1 MNEFENNNGFHNE
14 NVENNPINEVNSNE
28 EYSNGGYN
36 NGGLTV
42 DVTPTEE
49 TAVHEQAESHRYS
62 YKEQGTGGNSGR
74 YDYGNDSH
82 YGNSYSDSYN
92 DNYSNTYNNNSNY
105 YSNIP
110 PEPDK
115 RRRKRKN
122 DDKNKNGSGI
132 GKKIAKLVAS
142 AAIFGLVA
150 GTCFVGVSVVKDK
163 FYPSTA
169 DKIETTSGTTS
180 SKKETSSGSSSNSQ
194 NVASVVNE
202 VMPSVV
208 SITSTI
214 QSSNYYGFGTQESE
228 GAGSGFIIAKTKDSL
243 MIATNNHVVSDATS
257 LTVGFVDDT
266 TAKATVVGTDSSADL
281 AVISVKIKD
290 IKDSTASKIKVA
302 TLGSSDDLKVGE
314 EVVAIGNALGY
325 GQSVTTGVV
334 SAKNR
339 EVSLTDGAMN
349 LLQTDAAINPG
360 NSGGVLINMDG
371 QVVGINNAKL
381 EDTSVEGMG
390 YAIPITTAKTILT
403 DLMNA
408 GSVSTKDAAFL
419 GVVGRDIN
427 ESYSSA
433 LGIPSGIYVSQVV
446 SGSPAEKAGISAGDV
461 IVKFEGN
468 NVSTMSG
475 LKEKLA
481 IKKANTKVKITFK
494 RANQSGTYEE
504 KTVTVTLGKKS
515 DFKNVTT
522 DNSSDSSESDDSSNN
537 GNSNGNSNNG
547 NNNGNSGNSNG
558 NSGNG
563 GYGYDNGNS
572 GNSSDGYM
580 NPYDYFFGNN
590 Y

>member
-1 MNEFENNNGFHNE
+1 MNEFENGFHNE
-14 NVENNPINEVNSNE
+14 NLENNRINNQENNSQQ
-28 EYSNGGYN
+28 
-36 NGGLTV
+36 V
-42 DVTPTEE
+42 AIDVTPIEE
-49 TAVHEQAESHRYS
+49 SVTQENTESHRYS
-62 YKEQGTGGNSGR
+62 YREQGTGGSSYQ
-74 YDYGNDSH
+74 YDNGNNCNDT
-82 YGNSYSDSYN
+82 YNNSYSSHGWRDES
-92 DNYSNTYNNNSNY
+92 TYNNENY
-105 YSNIP
+105 YGNIP

-115 RRRKRKN
+115 RRRQRKN
-122 DDKNKNGSGI
+122 GSKNNKNGM
-132 GKKIAKLVAS
+132 GKKAAKLVAS
-142 AAIFGLVA
+142 AAVFGLVA
-150 GTCFVGVSVVKDK
+150 GACFVGVSVAKDK
-163 FYPSTA
+163 LYPSTA
-169 DKIETTSGTTS
+169 DRIETTSGTTS
-180 SKKETSSGSSSNSQ
+180 AKSETSSSGSSSSSS
-194 NVASVVNE
+194 NVARVVNE

-228 GAGSGFIIAKTKDSL
+228 GAGSGFIVAKTKDNL

-339 EVSLTDGAMN
+339 EVSLTDGTMN

-408 GSVSTKDAAFL
+408 NSVSTKDAAFL

-461 IVKFEGN
+461 ITKFEGN

-481 IKKANTKVKITFK
+481 LKKANTKVKITFK

-515 DFKNVTT
+515 DFSDVTT
-522 DNSSDSSESDDSSNN
+522 DNSSDSSNDSNN
-537 GNSNGNSNNG
+537 NSNNG
-547 NNNGNSGNSNG
+547 NNNGNSNGNSGNSNG
-558 NSGNG
+558 NSGDY
-563 GYGYDNGNS
+563 GYGNGNFGNDNGN
-572 GNSSDGYM
+572 GYI
-580 NPYDYFFGNN
+580 NPYEYFFGNN

>member
-1 MNEFENNNGFHNE
+1 MNEFENGFHNE
-14 NVENNPINEVNSNE
+14 NLENNRINNQENNSQQ
-28 EYSNGGYN
+28 
-36 NGGLTV
+36 V
-42 DVTPTEE
+42 AIDVTPIEE
-49 TAVHEQAESHRYS
+49 SVTQENTESHRYS
-62 YKEQGTGGNSGR
+62 YREQGTGGSSYQYDNGNNS
-74 YDYGNDSH
+74 NDT
-82 YGNSYSDSYN
+82 YNNSYSSHGWRDES
-92 DNYSNTYNNNSNY
+92 TYNNENY
-105 YSNIP
+105 YGNIP

-115 RRRKRKN
+115 RRRQRKN
-122 DDKNKNGSGI
+122 GSKNNKNGM
-132 GKKIAKLVAS
+132 GKKAAKLVAS
-142 AAIFGLVA
+142 AAVFGLVA
-150 GTCFVGVSVVKDK
+150 GACFVGVSVAKDK
-163 FYPSTA
+163 LYPSTA
-169 DKIETTSGTTS
+169 DRIETTSGTTS
-180 SKKETSSGSSSNSQ
+180 AKSETSSSGSSSSSS

-228 GAGSGFIIAKTKDSL
+228 GAGSGFIVAKTKDNL

-257 LTVGFVDDT
+257 LTVGFADDT

-339 EVSLTDGAMN
+339 VVSLTDGTMN

-408 GSVSTKDAAFL
+408 SSVSTKDAAFL

-461 IVKFEGN
+461 ITKFEGN

-481 IKKANTKVKITFK
+481 LKKANTKVKITFK

-515 DFKNVTT
+515 DFSDVTT
-522 DNSSDSSESDDSSNN
+522 DNSSDSSNDSNN
-537 GNSNGNSNNG
+537 NSNNG
-547 NNNGNSGNSNG
+547 NNNGNSNGNSGNSNG
-558 NSGNG
+558 NSGDY
-563 GYGYDNGNS
+563 GYGNGNFGNDNGN
-572 GNSSDGYM
+572 GYI
-580 NPYDYFFGNN
+580 NPYEYFFGNN

>member
-36 NGGLTV
+36 NGELTV

-82 YGNSYSDSYN
+82 YSNSYSDSYN
-92 DNYSNTYNNNSNY
+92 DNYSNTYNNNSKY

-122 DDKNKNGSGI
+122 DDNNKNGSGI

-180 SKKETSSGSSSNSQ
+180 SKKETSSGSGSNSQ

-243 MIATNNHVVSDATS
+243 MIATNNHVVSDATT

-339 EVSLTDGAMN
+339 EVSLTDGTMN

-563 GYGYDNGNS
+563 GYGYDNGNG

>member
-1 MNEFENNNGFHNE
+1 MNEFENGFHNE
-14 NVENNPINEVNSNE
+14 NLENNRINNQENNSQQ
-28 EYSNGGYN
+28 
-36 NGGLTV
+36 V
-42 DVTPTEE
+42 AIDVTPIEE
-49 TAVHEQAESHRYS
+49 SVTQENTESHRYS
-62 YKEQGTGGNSGR
+62 YREQGTGGSSYQYDNGNNS
-74 YDYGNDSH
+74 NDT
-82 YGNSYSDSYN
+82 YNNSYSSHGWRDES
-92 DNYSNTYNNNSNY
+92 TYNNENY
-105 YSNIP
+105 YGNIP

-115 RRRKRKN
+115 RRRQRKN
-122 DDKNKNGSGI
+122 GSKNNKNGM
-132 GKKIAKLVAS
+132 GKKAAKLVAS
-142 AAIFGLVA
+142 AAVFGLVA
-150 GTCFVGVSVVKDK
+150 GACFVGVSVAKDK
-163 FYPSTA
+163 LYPSTA
-169 DKIETTSGTTS
+169 DRIETTSGTTS
-180 SKKETSSGSSSNSQ
+180 AKSETSSSGSSSSSS

-228 GAGSGFIIAKTKDSL
+228 GAGSGFIVAKTKDNL

-257 LTVGFVDDT
+257 LTVGFADDT

-339 EVSLTDGAMN
+339 EVSLTDGTMN

-408 GSVSTKDAAFL
+408 SSVSTKDAAFL

-461 IVKFEGN
+461 ITKFEGN

-481 IKKANTKVKITFK
+481 LKKANTKVKITFK

-515 DFKNVTT
+515 DFSDVTT
-522 DNSSDSSESDDSSNN
+522 DNSSDSSNDSNN
-537 GNSNGNSNNG
+537 NSNNG
-547 NNNGNSGNSNG
+547 NNNGNSNGNSGNSNG
-558 NSGNG
+558 NSGDY
-563 GYGYDNGNS
+563 GYGNGNFGNDNGN
-572 GNSSDGYM
+572 GYI
-580 NPYDYFFGNN
+580 NPYEYFLLNFISNFQLSA
-590 Y
+590 

>member
-1 MNEFENNNGFHNE
+1 MNEFENGFHNE
-14 NVENNPINEVNSNE
+14 NLENNRINNQENNSQQ
-28 EYSNGGYN
+28 
-36 NGGLTV
+36 V
-42 DVTPTEE
+42 AIDVTPIEE
-49 TAVHEQAESHRYS
+49 SVTQENTESHRYS
-62 YKEQGTGGNSGR
+62 YREQGTGGSSYQYDNGNNS
-74 YDYGNDSH
+74 NDT
-82 YGNSYSDSYN
+82 YNNSYSSHGWRDES
-92 DNYSNTYNNNSNY
+92 TYNNENY
-105 YSNIP
+105 YGNIP

-115 RRRKRKN
+115 RRRQRKN
-122 DDKNKNGSGI
+122 GSKNNKNGM
-132 GKKIAKLVAS
+132 GKKAAKLVAS
-142 AAIFGLVA
+142 AAVFGLVA
-150 GTCFVGVSVVKDK
+150 GACFVGVSVAKDK
-163 FYPSTA
+163 LYPSTA
-169 DKIETTSGTTS
+169 DRIETTSGTTS
-180 SKKETSSGSSSNSQ
+180 AKSETSSSGSSSSSS

-228 GAGSGFIIAKTKDSL
+228 GAGSGFIVAKTKDNL

-339 EVSLTDGAMN
+339 EVSLTDGTMN
-349 LLQTDAAINPG
+349 LLQTDAAINPS

-408 GSVSTKDAAFL
+408 NSVSTKDAAFL

-461 IVKFEGN
+461 ITKFEGN

-481 IKKANTKVKITFK
+481 LKKANTKVKITFK

-515 DFKNVTT
+515 DFSDVTT
-522 DNSSDSSESDDSSNN
+522 DNSSDSSNDSNN
-537 GNSNGNSNNG
+537 NSNNG
-547 NNNGNSGNSNG
+547 NNNGNSNGNSGNSNG
-558 NSGNG
+558 NSGDY
-563 GYGYDNGNS
+563 GYGNGNFGNDNGN
-572 GNSSDGYM
+572 GYI
-580 NPYDYFFGNN
+580 NPYEYFFGNN

>member
-1 MNEFENNNGFHNE
+1 MNEFENGFHNE
-14 NVENNPINEVNSNE
+14 NLENNRINNQENNSQQ
-28 EYSNGGYN
+28 
-36 NGGLTV
+36 V
-42 DVTPTEE
+42 AIDVTPIEE
-49 TAVHEQAESHRYS
+49 SVTQENTESHRYS
-62 YKEQGTGGNSGR
+62 YREQGTGGSSYQYDNGNNS
-74 YDYGNDSH
+74 NDT
-82 YGNSYSDSYN
+82 YNNSYSSQGWRDES
-92 DNYSNTYNNNSNY
+92 TYNNENY
-105 YSNIP
+105 YGNIP

-115 RRRKRKN
+115 RRRQRKN
-122 DDKNKNGSGI
+122 GSKNNKNGM
-132 GKKIAKLVAS
+132 GKKAAKLVAS
-142 AAIFGLVA
+142 AAVFGLVA
-150 GTCFVGVSVVKDK
+150 GACFVGVSVAKDK
-163 FYPSTA
+163 LYPSTA
-169 DKIETTSGTTS
+169 DRIETTSGTTS
-180 SKKETSSGSSSNSQ
+180 AKSETSSSGSSSSNS

-228 GAGSGFIIAKTKDSL
+228 GAGSGFIVAKTKDSL

-339 EVSLTDGAMN
+339 EVSLTDGTMN

-408 GSVSTKDAAFL
+408 SNVSTKDAAFL

-461 IVKFEGN
+461 ITKFEGN

-481 IKKANTKVKITFK
+481 LKKANTKVKITFK

-515 DFKNVTT
+515 DFSDVTT
-522 DNSSDSSESDDSSNN
+522 DNSSDSSNDSNN
-537 GNSNGNSNNG
+537 NSNNG
-547 NNNGNSGNSNG
+547 NNNGNSNGNSGNSNG
-558 NSGNG
+558 NSGDY
-563 GYGYDNGNS
+563 GYGNGNS
-572 GNSSDGYM
+572 GNDNGNGYI
-580 NPYDYFFGNN
+580 NPYEYFFGNN

>member
-1 MNEFENNNGFHNE
+1 MNEFENGFHNE
-14 NVENNPINEVNSNE
+14 NLENNRINNQENNSQQ
-28 EYSNGGYN
+28 
-36 NGGLTV
+36 V
-42 DVTPTEE
+42 AIDVTPIEE
-49 TAVHEQAESHRYS
+49 SVTQENTESHRYS
-62 YKEQGTGGNSGR
+62 YREQGTGGSSYQ
-74 YDYGNDSH
+74 YDNGNNCNDT
-82 YGNSYSDSYN
+82 YNNSYSSHGWRDES
-92 DNYSNTYNNNSNY
+92 TYNNENY
-105 YSNIP
+105 YGNIP

-115 RRRKRKN
+115 RRRQRKN
-122 DDKNKNGSGI
+122 GSKNNKNGM
-132 GKKIAKLVAS
+132 GKKAAKLVAS
-142 AAIFGLVA
+142 AAVFGLVA
-150 GTCFVGVSVVKDK
+150 GACFVGVSVAKDK
-163 FYPSTA
+163 LYPSTA
-169 DKIETTSGTTS
+169 DRIETTSGTTS
-180 SKKETSSGSSSNSQ
+180 AKSETSSSGSSSSSS

-228 GAGSGFIIAKTKDSL
+228 GAGSGFIVAKTKDNL

-257 LTVGFVDDT
+257 LTVGFADDT

-339 EVSLTDGAMN
+339 EVSLTDGTMN

-390 YAIPITTAKTILT
+390 YSIPITTAKTILT

-408 GSVSTKDAAFL
+408 NSVSTKDAAFL

-461 IVKFEGN
+461 ITKFEGN

-481 IKKANTKVKITFK
+481 LKKANTKVKITFK

-515 DFKNVTT
+515 DFSDVTT
-522 DNSSDSSESDDSSNN
+522 DNSSDSSNDSNN
-537 GNSNGNSNNG
+537 NSNNG
-547 NNNGNSGNSNG
+547 NNNGNSNGNSGNSNG
-558 NSGNG
+558 NSGDY
-563 GYGYDNGNS
+563 GYGNGNFGNDNGN
-572 GNSSDGYM
+572 GYI
-580 NPYDYFFGNN
+580 NPYEYFFGNN

>member
-1 MNEFENNNGFHNE
+1 MNEFENGFHNE
-14 NVENNPINEVNSNE
+14 NLENNRINNQENNSQQ
-28 EYSNGGYN
+28 
-36 NGGLTV
+36 V
-42 DVTPTEE
+42 AIDVTPIEE
-49 TAVHEQAESHRYS
+49 SVTQENTESHRYS
-62 YKEQGTGGNSGR
+62 YREQGTGGSSYQYDNGNNS
-74 YDYGNDSH
+74 NDT
-82 YGNSYSDSYN
+82 YNNSYSSHGWRDES
-92 DNYSNTYNNNSNY
+92 TYNNENY
-105 YSNIP
+105 YGNIP

-115 RRRKRKN
+115 RRRQRKN
-122 DDKNKNGSGI
+122 GSKNNKNGM
-132 GKKIAKLVAS
+132 GKKAAKLVAS
-142 AAIFGLVA
+142 AAVFGLVA
-150 GTCFVGVSVVKDK
+150 GACFVGVSVAKDK
-163 FYPSTA
+163 LYPSIA
-169 DKIETTSGTTS
+169 DRIETTSGTTS
-180 SKKETSSGSSSNSQ
+180 AKSETSSSGSSSSSS

-228 GAGSGFIIAKTKDSL
+228 GAGSGFIVAKTKDNL

-257 LTVGFVDDT
+257 LTVGFADDT

-339 EVSLTDGAMN
+339 EVSLTDGTMN

-408 GSVSTKDAAFL
+408 SSVSTKDAAFL

-461 IVKFEGN
+461 ITKFEGN

-481 IKKANTKVKITFK
+481 LKKANTKVKITFK

-515 DFKNVTT
+515 DFSDVTT
-522 DNSSDSSESDDSSNN
+522 DNSSDSSNDSNN
-537 GNSNGNSNNG
+537 NSNNG
-547 NNNGNSGNSNG
+547 NNNGNSGDYGYGNG
-558 NSGNG
+558 NFGN
-563 GYGYDNGNS
+563 DNGN
-572 GNSSDGYM
+572 GYI
-580 NPYDYFFGNN
+580 NPYEYFFGNN

>member
-1 MNEFENNNGFHNE
+1 MNEFENGFHNE
-14 NVENNPINEVNSNE
+14 NLENNRINNQENNSQQ
-28 EYSNGGYN
+28 
-36 NGGLTV
+36 V
-42 DVTPTEE
+42 AIDVTPIEE
-49 TAVHEQAESHRYS
+49 SVTQENTESHRYS
-62 YKEQGTGGNSGR
+62 YREQGTGGSSYQYDNGNNS
-74 YDYGNDSH
+74 NDT
-82 YGNSYSDSYN
+82 YNNSYSSHGWR
-92 DNYSNTYNNNSNY
+92 DNNENY
-105 YSNIP
+105 YGNIP

-115 RRRKRKN
+115 RRRQRKN
-122 DDKNKNGSGI
+122 GSKNNKNGM
-132 GKKIAKLVAS
+132 GKKAAKLVAS
-142 AAIFGLVA
+142 AAVFGLVA
-150 GTCFVGVSVVKDK
+150 GACFVGVSVAKDK
-163 FYPSTA
+163 LYPSTA
-169 DKIETTSGTTS
+169 DRIETTSGTTS
-180 SKKETSSGSSSNSQ
+180 AKSETSSSGSSSSSS

-228 GAGSGFIIAKTKDSL
+228 GAGSGFIVAKTKDNL

-281 AVISVKIKD
+281 AVISVKLSD

-339 EVSLTDGAMN
+339 EISLTDGTMN

-408 GSVSTKDAAFL
+408 SSVSTKDAAFL

-461 IVKFEGN
+461 ITKFEGN

-481 IKKANTKVKITFK
+481 LKKANTKVKITFK
-494 RANQSGTYEE
+494 RANQSGTYKE

-515 DFKNVTT
+515 DFSDVTT
-522 DNSSDSSESDDSSNN
+522 DNSSDSSND
-537 GNSNGNSNNG
+537 SNNG
-547 NNNGNSGNSNG
+547 NNNGNSNGNSGNSNG
-558 NSGNG
+558 NSGDY
-563 GYGYDNGNS
+563 GYGNGNS
-572 GNSSDGYM
+572 GNDNGNGYI
-580 NPYDYFFGNN
+580 NPYEYFFGNN

>member
-1 MNEFENNNGFHNE
+1 MNEFENGFHNE
-14 NVENNPINEVNSNE
+14 NLENNRINNQENNSQQ
-28 EYSNGGYN
+28 
-36 NGGLTV
+36 V
-42 DVTPTEE
+42 AIDVTPIEE
-49 TAVHEQAESHRYS
+49 SVTQENTESHRYS
-62 YKEQGTGGNSGR
+62 YREQGTGGSSYQYDNGNNS
-74 YDYGNDSH
+74 NDT
-82 YGNSYSDSYN
+82 YNNSYSSQGWRDES
-92 DNYSNTYNNNSNY
+92 TYNNENY
-105 YSNIP
+105 YGNIP

-115 RRRKRKN
+115 RRRQRKN
-122 DDKNKNGSGI
+122 GSKNNKNGM
-132 GKKIAKLVAS
+132 GKKAAKLVAS
-142 AAIFGLVA
+142 AAVFGLVA
-150 GTCFVGVSVVKDK
+150 GACFVGVSVAKDK
-163 FYPSTA
+163 LYPSTA
-169 DKIETTSGTTS
+169 DRIETTSGTTS
-180 SKKETSSGSSSNSQ
+180 AKSETSSSGSSSSSS

-228 GAGSGFIIAKTKDSL
+228 GAGSGFIVAKTKDSL

-281 AVISVKIKD
+281 AVISVKLSD

-339 EVSLTDGAMN
+339 EISLTDGTMN

-408 GSVSTKDAAFL
+408 SSVSTKDAAFL

-461 IVKFEGN
+461 ITKFEGN

-481 IKKANTKVKITFK
+481 LKKANTKVKITFK

-515 DFKNVTT
+515 DFSDVTT
-522 DNSSDSSESDDSSNN
+522 DNSSDSSNDSNN
-537 GNSNGNSNNG
+537 NSNNG
-547 NNNGNSGNSNG
+547 NNNGNSNGNSGNSNG
-558 NSGNG
+558 NSGN
-563 GYGYDNGNS
+563 DNGN
-572 GNSSDGYM
+572 GYI
-580 NPYDYFFGNN
+580 NPYEYFFGNN

>member
-1 MNEFENNNGFHNE
+1 MNEFENGFHNE
-14 NVENNPINEVNSNE
+14 NLENNRINNQENNSQQ
-28 EYSNGGYN
+28 
-36 NGGLTV
+36 V
-42 DVTPTEE
+42 AIDVTPIEE
-49 TAVHEQAESHRYS
+49 SVTQENTESHRYS
-62 YKEQGTGGNSGR
+62 YREQGTGGSSYQYDNGNNS
-74 YDYGNDSH
+74 NDT
-82 YGNSYSDSYN
+82 YNNSYSSHGWRDES
-92 DNYSNTYNNNSNY
+92 TYNNENY
-105 YSNIP
+105 YGNIP

-115 RRRKRKN
+115 RRRQRKN
-122 DDKNKNGSGI
+122 GSKNNKNGM
-132 GKKIAKLVAS
+132 GKKAAKLVAS
-142 AAIFGLVA
+142 AAVFGLVA
-150 GTCFVGVSVVKDK
+150 GACFVGVSVAKDK
-163 FYPSTA
+163 LYPSTA
-169 DKIETTSGTTS
+169 DRIETTSGTTS
-180 SKKETSSGSSSNSQ
+180 AKSETSSSGSSSSSS

-228 GAGSGFIIAKTKDSL
+228 GAGSGFIVAKTKDNL

-257 LTVGFVDDT
+257 LTVGFADDT

-339 EVSLTDGAMN
+339 EVSLTDGTMN

-408 GSVSTKDAAFL
+408 SSVSTKDAAFL

-433 LGIPSGIYVSQVV
+433 LGIPSGVYVSQVV

-461 IVKFEGN
+461 ITKFEGN

-481 IKKANTKVKITFK
+481 LKKANTKVKITFK

-515 DFKNVTT
+515 DFSDVTT
-522 DNSSDSSESDDSSNN
+522 DNSSDSSNDSNN
-537 GNSNGNSNNG
+537 NSNNG
-547 NNNGNSGNSNG
+547 NNNGNSNGNSGNSNG
-558 NSGNG
+558 NSGDY
-563 GYGYDNGNS
+563 GYGNGNFGNDNGN
-572 GNSSDGYM
+572 GYI
-580 NPYDYFFGNN
+580 NPYEYFFGNN

>member
-1 MNEFENNNGFHNE
+1 MNEFENGFHNE
-14 NVENNPINEVNSNE
+14 NLENNRINNQENNSQQ
-28 EYSNGGYN
+28 
-36 NGGLTV
+36 V
-42 DVTPTEE
+42 AIDVTPIEE
-49 TAVHEQAESHRYS
+49 SVTQENTESHRYS
-62 YKEQGTGGNSGR
+62 YREQGTGGSSYQYDNGNNS
-74 YDYGNDSH
+74 NDT
-82 YGNSYSDSYN
+82 YNNSYSSHGWRDES
-92 DNYSNTYNNNSNY
+92 TYNNENY
-105 YSNIP
+105 YGNIP

-115 RRRKRKN
+115 RRRQRKN
-122 DDKNKNGSGI
+122 GSKNNKNGM
-132 GKKIAKLVAS
+132 GKKAAKLVAS
-142 AAIFGLVA
+142 AAVFGLVA
-150 GTCFVGVSVVKDK
+150 GACFVGVSVAKDK
-163 FYPSTA
+163 LYPSTA
-169 DKIETTSGTTS
+169 DRIETTSGTTS
-180 SKKETSSGSSSNSQ
+180 AKSETSSSGSSSSSS

-243 MIATNNHVVSDATS
+243 MIATNNHVVSDATT

-339 EVSLTDGAMN
+339 EVSLTDGTMN

-563 GYGYDNGNS
+563 GYGYDNGNG

>member
-1 MNEFENNNGFHNE
+1 MNEFENGFHNE
-14 NVENNPINEVNSNE
+14 NLENNRINNQENNSQQ
-28 EYSNGGYN
+28 
-36 NGGLTV
+36 V
-42 DVTPTEE
+42 AIDVTPIEE
-49 TAVHEQAESHRYS
+49 SVTQENTESHRYS
-62 YKEQGTGGNSGR
+62 YREQGTGGSSYQ
-74 YDYGNDSH
+74 YDNGNNCNDT
-82 YGNSYSDSYN
+82 YNNSYSSHGWRDES
-92 DNYSNTYNNNSNY
+92 TYNNENY
-105 YSNIP
+105 YGNIP

-115 RRRKRKN
+115 RRRQRKN
-122 DDKNKNGSGI
+122 GSKNNKNGM
-132 GKKIAKLVAS
+132 GKKAAKLVAS
-142 AAIFGLVA
+142 AAVFGLVA
-150 GTCFVGVSVVKDK
+150 GACFVGVSVAKDK
-163 FYPSTA
+163 LYPSTA
-169 DKIETTSGTTS
+169 DRIETTSGTTS
-180 SKKETSSGSSSNSQ
+180 AKSETSSSGSSSSSS

-228 GAGSGFIIAKTKDSL
+228 GAGSGFIVAKTKDNL

-290 IKDSTASKIKVA
+290 IKDPTASKIKVA

-339 EVSLTDGAMN
+339 EVSLTDGTMN

-408 GSVSTKDAAFL
+408 SSVSTKDAAFL

-461 IVKFEGN
+461 ITKFEGN

-481 IKKANTKVKITFK
+481 LKKANTKVKITFK

-515 DFKNVTT
+515 DFSDVTT
-522 DNSSDSSESDDSSNN
+522 DNSSDSSNDSNN
-537 GNSNGNSNNG
+537 NSNNG
-547 NNNGNSGNSNG
+547 NNNENSNGNSGNSNG
-558 NSGNG
+558 NSGDY
-563 GYGYDNGNS
+563 GYGNGNFGNDNGN
-572 GNSSDGYM
+572 GYI
-580 NPYDYFFGNN
+580 NPYEYFFGNN

>member
-1 MNEFENNNGFHNE
+1 MNEFENGFHNE
-14 NVENNPINEVNSNE
+14 NLENNRINNQENNSQQ
-28 EYSNGGYN
+28 
-36 NGGLTV
+36 V
-42 DVTPTEE
+42 AIDVTPIEE
-49 TAVHEQAESHRYS
+49 SVTQENTESHRYS
-62 YKEQGTGGNSGR
+62 YREQGTGGSSYQYDNGNNS
-74 YDYGNDSH
+74 NDT
-82 YGNSYSDSYN
+82 YNNSYSSHGWRDES
-92 DNYSNTYNNNSNY
+92 TYNNENY
-105 YSNIP
+105 YGNIP

-115 RRRKRKN
+115 RRRQRKN
-122 DDKNKNGSGI
+122 GSKNNKNGM
-132 GKKIAKLVAS
+132 GKKAAKLVAS
-142 AAIFGLVA
+142 AAVFGLVA
-150 GTCFVGVSVVKDK
+150 GACFVGVSVAKDK
-163 FYPSTA
+163 LYPSTA
-169 DKIETTSGTTS
+169 DRIETTSGTTS
-180 SKKETSSGSSSNSQ
+180 AKSETSSSGSSSSSC
-194 NVASVVNE
+194 NVASVVYE

-228 GAGSGFIIAKTKDSL
+228 GAGSGFIVAKTKDNL

-257 LTVGFVDDT
+257 LTVGFADDT

-339 EVSLTDGAMN
+339 EVSLTDGTMN

-408 GSVSTKDAAFL
+408 SSVSTKDAAFL

-427 ESYSSA
+427 ESYTSA

-461 IVKFEGN
+461 ITKFEGN

-481 IKKANTKVKITFK
+481 LKKANTKVKITFK

-515 DFKNVTT
+515 DFSDVTT
-522 DNSSDSSESDDSSNN
+522 DNSSDSSNDSNN
-537 GNSNGNSNNG
+537 NSNNG
-547 NNNGNSGNSNG
+547 NNNGNSNGNSGNSNG
-558 NSGNG
+558 NSGDY
-563 GYGYDNGNS
+563 GYGNGNFGNDNGN
-572 GNSSDGYM
+572 GYI
-580 NPYDYFFGNN
+580 NPYEYFFGNN

>member
-1 MNEFENNNGFHNE
+1 MNEFENEFHNE
-14 NVENNPINEVNSNE
+14 NLENNRINNQENNSQQ
-28 EYSNGGYN
+28 
-36 NGGLTV
+36 V
-42 DVTPTEE
+42 AIDVTPIEE
-49 TAVHEQAESHRYS
+49 SVTQENTESHRYS
-62 YKEQGTGGNSGR
+62 YREQGTGGSSYQYDNGNNS
-74 YDYGNDSH
+74 NDT
-82 YGNSYSDSYN
+82 YNNSYSSHGWRDES
-92 DNYSNTYNNNSNY
+92 TYNNENY
-105 YSNIP
+105 YGNIP

-115 RRRKRKN
+115 RRRQRKN
-122 DDKNKNGSGI
+122 GSKNNKNGM
-132 GKKIAKLVAS
+132 GKKAAKLVAS
-142 AAIFGLVA
+142 AAVFGLVA
-150 GTCFVGVSVVKDK
+150 GACFVGVSVAKDK
-163 FYPSTA
+163 LYPSTA
-169 DKIETTSGTTS
+169 DRIETTSGTTS
-180 SKKETSSGSSSNSQ
+180 AKSETSSSGSSSSSS

-228 GAGSGFIIAKTKDSL
+228 GAGSGFIVAKTKDNL

-339 EVSLTDGAMN
+339 EVSLTDGTMN

-408 GSVSTKDAAFL
+408 NSVSTKDAAFL

-461 IVKFEGN
+461 ITKFEGN

-481 IKKANTKVKITFK
+481 LKKANTKVKITFK

-515 DFKNVTT
+515 DFSDVTT
-522 DNSSDSSESDDSSNN
+522 DNSSDSSNDSNN
-537 GNSNGNSNNG
+537 NSNNG
-547 NNNGNSGNSNG
+547 NNNGNSNGNSGNSNG
-558 NSGNG
+558 NSGDY
-563 GYGYDNGNS
+563 GYGNGNFGNDNGN
-572 GNSSDGYM
+572 GYI
-580 NPYDYFFGNN
+580 NPYEYFFGNN

>member
-1 MNEFENNNGFHNE
+1 MNEFENGFHNE
-14 NVENNPINEVNSNE
+14 NLENNRINNQENNSQQ
-28 EYSNGGYN
+28 
-36 NGGLTV
+36 V
-42 DVTPTEE
+42 AIDVTPIEE
-49 TAVHEQAESHRYS
+49 SVTQENTESHRYS
-62 YKEQGTGGNSGR
+62 YREQGTGGSSYQ
-74 YDYGNDSH
+74 YDNGNNCNDT
-82 YGNSYSDSYN
+82 YNNSYSSHGWRDES
-92 DNYSNTYNNNSNY
+92 TYNNENY
-105 YSNIP
+105 YGNIP

-115 RRRKRKN
+115 RRRQRKN
-122 DDKNKNGSGI
+122 GSKNNKNGM
-132 GKKIAKLVAS
+132 GKKAAKLVAS
-142 AAIFGLVA
+142 AAVFGLVA
-150 GTCFVGVSVVKDK
+150 GACFVGVSVAKDK
-163 FYPSTA
+163 LYPSTA
-169 DKIETTSGTTS
+169 DRIETTSGTTS
-180 SKKETSSGSSSNSQ
+180 AKSETSSSGSSSSSS

-208 SITSTI
+208 SIASTI

-228 GAGSGFIIAKTKDSL
+228 GAGSGFIVAKTKDNL

-257 LTVGFVDDT
+257 LTVGFADDT

-339 EVSLTDGAMN
+339 EVSLTDGTMN

-408 GSVSTKDAAFL
+408 SSVSTKDAAFL

-461 IVKFEGN
+461 ITKFEGN

-481 IKKANTKVKITFK
+481 LKKANTKVKITFK

-515 DFKNVTT
+515 DFSDVTT
-522 DNSSDSSESDDSSNN
+522 DNSSDSSNDSNN
-537 GNSNGNSNNG
+537 NSNNG
-547 NNNGNSGNSNG
+547 NNNGNSNGNSGNSNG
-558 NSGNG
+558 NSGDY
-563 GYGYDNGNS
+563 GYGNGNFGNDNGN
-572 GNSSDGYM
+572 GYI
-580 NPYDYFFGNN
+580 NPYEYFFGNN

>member
-1 MNEFENNNGFHNE
+1 MNEFENGFHNE
-14 NVENNPINEVNSNE
+14 NLENNRINNQENNSQQ
-28 EYSNGGYN
+28 
-36 NGGLTV
+36 V
-42 DVTPTEE
+42 AIDVTPIQESVTQEN
-49 TAVHEQAESHRYS
+49 TESHRYS
-62 YKEQGTGGNSGR
+62 YREQGTGGSSYQYDNGNNS
-74 YDYGNDSH
+74 NDT
-82 YGNSYSDSYN
+82 YNNSYSSHGWRDES
-92 DNYSNTYNNNSNY
+92 TYNNENY
-105 YSNIP
+105 YGNIP

-115 RRRKRKN
+115 RRRQRKN
-122 DDKNKNGSGI
+122 GSKNNKNGM
-132 GKKIAKLVAS
+132 GKKAAKLVAS
-142 AAIFGLVA
+142 AAVFGLVA
-150 GTCFVGVSVVKDK
+150 GACFVGVSVAKDK
-163 FYPSTA
+163 LYPSTA
-169 DKIETTSGTTS
+169 DRIETTSGTTS
-180 SKKETSSGSSSNSQ
+180 AKSETSSSGSSSSSS

-228 GAGSGFIIAKTKDSL
+228 GAGSGFIVAKTKDNL

-257 LTVGFVDDT
+257 LTVGFADDT

-339 EVSLTDGAMN
+339 EVSLTDGTMN

-408 GSVSTKDAAFL
+408 SSVSTKDAAFL

-461 IVKFEGN
+461 ITKFEGN

-481 IKKANTKVKITFK
+481 LKKANTKVKITFK

-515 DFKNVTT
+515 DFSDVTT
-522 DNSSDSSESDDSSNN
+522 DNSSDSSNDSNN
-537 GNSNGNSNNG
+537 NSNNG
-547 NNNGNSGNSNG
+547 NNNGNSNGNSGNSNG
-558 NSGNG
+558 NSGDY
-563 GYGYDNGNS
+563 GYGNGNFGNDNGN
-572 GNSSDGYM
+572 GYI
-580 NPYDYFFGNN
+580 NPYEYFFGNN

>member
-1 MNEFENNNGFHNE
+1 MNEFENGFHNE
-14 NVENNPINEVNSNE
+14 NLENNRINNQENNSQQ
-28 EYSNGGYN
+28 
-36 NGGLTV
+36 V
-42 DVTPTEE
+42 AIDVTPIEE
-49 TAVHEQAESHRYS
+49 SVTQENTESHRYS
-62 YKEQGTGGNSGR
+62 YREQGTGGSSYQYDNGNNS
-74 YDYGNDSH
+74 NDT
-82 YGNSYSDSYN
+82 YNNSYSSHGWRDES
-92 DNYSNTYNNNSNY
+92 TYNNENY
-105 YSNIP
+105 YGNIP

-115 RRRKRKN
+115 RRRQRKN
-122 DDKNKNGSGI
+122 GSKNNKNGM
-132 GKKIAKLVAS
+132 GKKAAKLVAS
-142 AAIFGLVA
+142 AAVFGLVA
-150 GTCFVGVSVVKDK
+150 GACFVGVSVAKDK
-163 FYPSTA
+163 LYPSTA
-169 DKIETTSGTTS
+169 DRIETTSGTTS
-180 SKKETSSGSSSNSQ
+180 AKSETSSSGSSSSSS

-228 GAGSGFIIAKTKDSL
+228 GAGSGFIVAKTKDNL

-257 LTVGFVDDT
+257 LTVGFADDT

-339 EVSLTDGAMN
+339 EVSLTDGTMN
-349 LLQTDAAINPG
+349 LLQTDAAITPG

-408 GSVSTKDAAFL
+408 SSVSTKDAAFL

-461 IVKFEGN
+461 ITKFEGN

-481 IKKANTKVKITFK
+481 LKKANTKVKITFK

-515 DFKNVTT
+515 DFSDVTT
-522 DNSSDSSESDDSSNN
+522 DNSSDSSNDSNN
-537 GNSNGNSNNG
+537 NSNNG
-547 NNNGNSGNSNG
+547 NNNGNSNGNSGNSNG
-558 NSGNG
+558 NSGDY
-563 GYGYDNGNS
+563 GYGNGNFGNDNGN
-572 GNSSDGYM
+572 GYI
-580 NPYDYFFGNN
+580 NPYEYFFGNN

>member
-1 MNEFENNNGFHNE
+1 MNEFENGFHNE
-14 NVENNPINEVNSNE
+14 NLENNRINNQENNSQQ
-28 EYSNGGYN
+28 
-36 NGGLTV
+36 V
-42 DVTPTEE
+42 AIDVTPIEE
-49 TAVHEQAESHRYS
+49 SVTQENTESHRYS
-62 YKEQGTGGNSGR
+62 YREQGTGGSSYQYDNGNNS
-74 YDYGNDSH
+74 NDT
-82 YGNSYSDSYN
+82 YNNSYSSHGWRDES
-92 DNYSNTYNNNSNY
+92 TYNNENY
-105 YSNIP
+105 YGNIP

-115 RRRKRKN
+115 RRRQRKN
-122 DDKNKNGSGI
+122 GSKNNKNGM
-132 GKKIAKLVAS
+132 GKKAAKLVAS
-142 AAIFGLVA
+142 AAVFGLVA
-150 GTCFVGVSVVKDK
+150 GACFVGVSVAKDK
-163 FYPSTA
+163 LYPSTA
-169 DKIETTSGTTS
+169 DRIETTSGTTS
-180 SKKETSSGSSSNSQ
+180 AKSETSSSGSSSSSS

-228 GAGSGFIIAKTKDSL
+228 GAGSGFIVAKTKDNL

-257 LTVGFVDDT
+257 LTVGFADDT

-339 EVSLTDGAMN
+339 EVSLTDGTMN

-408 GSVSTKDAAFL
+408 SSVSTKDAAFL

-461 IVKFEGN
+461 ITKFEGN
-468 NVSTMSG
+468 NESTMSG

-481 IKKANTKVKITFK
+481 LKKANTKVKITFK

-515 DFKNVTT
+515 DFSDVTT
-522 DNSSDSSESDDSSNN
+522 DNSSDSSNDSNN
-537 GNSNGNSNNG
+537 NSNNG
-547 NNNGNSGNSNG
+547 NNNGNSNGNSGNSNG
-558 NSGNG
+558 NSGDY
-563 GYGYDNGNS
+563 GYGNGNFGNDNGN
-572 GNSSDGYM
+572 GYI
-580 NPYDYFFGNN
+580 NPYEYFFGNN

>member
-1 MNEFENNNGFHNE
+1 MNEFENGFYNE
-14 NVENNPINEVNSNE
+14 NLENNRINNQENNSQQ
-28 EYSNGGYN
+28 
-36 NGGLTV
+36 V
-42 DVTPTEE
+42 AIDVTPIEE
-49 TAVHEQAESHRYS
+49 SVTQENTESHRYS
-62 YKEQGTGGNSGR
+62 YREQGTGGSSYQ
-74 YDYGNDSH
+74 YDNGNNCNDT
-82 YGNSYSDSYN
+82 YNNSYSSHGWRDES
-92 DNYSNTYNNNSNY
+92 TYNNENY
-105 YSNIP
+105 YGNIP

-115 RRRKRKN
+115 RRRQRKN
-122 DDKNKNGSGI
+122 GSKNNKNGM
-132 GKKIAKLVAS
+132 GKKAAKLVAS
-142 AAIFGLVA
+142 AAVFGLVA
-150 GTCFVGVSVVKDK
+150 GACFVGVSVAKDK
-163 FYPSTA
+163 LYPSTA
-169 DKIETTSGTTS
+169 DRIETTSGTTS
-180 SKKETSSGSSSNSQ
+180 AKSETSSSGSSSSSS

-228 GAGSGFIIAKTKDSL
+228 GAGSGFIVAKTKDNL

-257 LTVGFVDDT
+257 LTVGFADDT

-339 EVSLTDGAMN
+339 EVSLTDGTMN

-408 GSVSTKDAAFL
+408 NSVSTKDAAFL

-461 IVKFEGN
+461 ITKFEGN

-481 IKKANTKVKITFK
+481 LKKANTKVKITFK

-515 DFKNVTT
+515 DFSDVTT
-522 DNSSDSSESDDSSNN
+522 DNSSDSSNDSNN
-537 GNSNGNSNNG
+537 NSNNG
-547 NNNGNSGNSNG
+547 NNNGNSNGNSGNSNG
-558 NSGNG
+558 NSGDY
-563 GYGYDNGNS
+563 GYGNGNFGNDNGN
-572 GNSSDGYM
+572 GYI
-580 NPYDYFFGNN
+580 NPYEYFFGNN

>member
-1 MNEFENNNGFHNE
+1 MNEFENGFHNE
-14 NVENNPINEVNSNE
+14 NLENNRINNQENNSQQ
-28 EYSNGGYN
+28 
-36 NGGLTV
+36 V
-42 DVTPTEE
+42 AIDVTPIEE
-49 TAVHEQAESHRYS
+49 SVTQENTESHRYS
-62 YKEQGTGGNSGR
+62 YREQGTGGSSYQYDNGNNS
-74 YDYGNDSH
+74 NDT
-82 YGNSYSDSYN
+82 YNNSYSSHGWRDES
-92 DNYSNTYNNNSNY
+92 TYNNENY
-105 YSNIP
+105 YGNIP

-115 RRRKRKN
+115 RRRQRKN
-122 DDKNKNGSGI
+122 GSKNNKNGM
-132 GKKIAKLVAS
+132 GKKAAKLVAS
-142 AAIFGLVA
+142 AAVFGLVA
-150 GTCFVGVSVVKDK
+150 GACFVGVSVAKDK
-163 FYPSTA
+163 LYPSTA
-169 DKIETTSGTTS
+169 DRIETTSGTTS
-180 SKKETSSGSSSNSQ
+180 AKSETSSSDSSSSSS

-228 GAGSGFIIAKTKDSL
+228 GAGSGFIVAKTKDNL

-257 LTVGFVDDT
+257 LTVGFADDT

-339 EVSLTDGAMN
+339 EVSLTDGTMN

-408 GSVSTKDAAFL
+408 SSVSTKDAAFL

-461 IVKFEGN
+461 ITKFEGN

-481 IKKANTKVKITFK
+481 LKKANTKVKITFK

-515 DFKNVTT
+515 DFSDVTT
-522 DNSSDSSESDDSSNN
+522 DNSSDSSNDSNN
-537 GNSNGNSNNG
+537 NSNNG
-547 NNNGNSGNSNG
+547 NNNGNSNGNSGNSNG
-558 NSGNG
+558 NSGDY
-563 GYGYDNGNS
+563 GYGNGNFGNDNGN
-572 GNSSDGYM
+572 GYI
-580 NPYDYFFGNN
+580 NPYEYFFGNN

>member
-1 MNEFENNNGFHNE
+1 MNEFENGFHNE
-14 NVENNPINEVNSNE
+14 NLENNRINNQENNSQQ
-28 EYSNGGYN
+28 
-36 NGGLTV
+36 V
-42 DVTPTEE
+42 AIDVTPIEE
-49 TAVHEQAESHRYS
+49 SVTQENTESHRYS
-62 YKEQGTGGNSGR
+62 YREQGTGGSSYQYDNGNNS
-74 YDYGNDSH
+74 NDT
-82 YGNSYSDSYN
+82 YNNSYSSHGWRDES
-92 DNYSNTYNNNSNY
+92 TYNNENY
-105 YSNIP
+105 YGNIP

-115 RRRKRKN
+115 RRRQRKN
-122 DDKNKNGSGI
+122 GSKNNKNGM
-132 GKKIAKLVAS
+132 GKKAAKLVAS
-142 AAIFGLVA
+142 AAVFGLVA
-150 GTCFVGVSVVKDK
+150 GACFVGVSVAKDK
-163 FYPSTA
+163 LYPSTA
-169 DKIETTSGTTS
+169 DRIETTSGTTS
-180 SKKETSSGSSSNSQ
+180 AKSETSSSGSSSSSS

-228 GAGSGFIIAKTKDSL
+228 GAGSGFIVAKTKDNL

-257 LTVGFVDDT
+257 LTVGFADDT

-339 EVSLTDGAMN
+339 EVSLTDGTMN

-408 GSVSTKDAAFL
+408 SSVSTKDAAFL

-461 IVKFEGN
+461 ITKFEGN

-481 IKKANTKVKITFK
+481 LKKANTKVKITFK

-515 DFKNVTT
+515 DFSDVTT
-522 DNSSDSSESDDSSNN
+522 DNSSDSSNDSNN
-537 GNSNGNSNNG
+537 NSNNG
-547 NNNGNSGNSNG
+547 NYNGNSNGNSGNSNG
-558 NSGNG
+558 NSGDY
-563 GYGYDNGNS
+563 GYGNGNFGNDNGN
-572 GNSSDGYM
+572 GYI
-580 NPYDYFFGNN
+580 NPYEYFFGNN

>member
-1 MNEFENNNGFHNE
+1 MNEFENGFHNE
-14 NVENNPINEVNSNE
+14 NLENNRINNQENNSQQ
-28 EYSNGGYN
+28 
-36 NGGLTV
+36 V
-42 DVTPTEE
+42 AIDVTPIEE
-49 TAVHEQAESHRYS
+49 SVTQENTESHRYS
-62 YKEQGTGGNSGR
+62 YREQGTGGSSYQYDNGNNS
-74 YDYGNDSH
+74 NDT
-82 YGNSYSDSYN
+82 YNNSYSSQGWRDES
-92 DNYSNTYNNNSNY
+92 TYNNENY
-105 YSNIP
+105 YGNIP

-115 RRRKRKN
+115 RRRQRKN
-122 DDKNKNGSGI
+122 GSKNNKNGM
-132 GKKIAKLVAS
+132 GKKAAKLVAS
-142 AAIFGLVA
+142 AAVFGLVA
-150 GTCFVGVSVVKDK
+150 GVCFVGVSVAKDK
-163 FYPSTA
+163 LYPSTA
-169 DKIETTSGTTS
+169 DRIETTSGTTS
-180 SKKETSSGSSSNSQ
+180 AKSETSSSSSSS

-228 GAGSGFIIAKTKDSL
+228 GAGSGFIVAKTKDNL

-257 LTVGFVDDT
+257 LTVGFADDT

-339 EVSLTDGAMN
+339 EVSLTDGTMN

-408 GSVSTKDAAFL
+408 SSVSTKDAAFL

-461 IVKFEGN
+461 ITKFEGN

-481 IKKANTKVKITFK
+481 LKKANTKVKITFK

-515 DFKNVTT
+515 DFSDVTT
-522 DNSSDSSESDDSSNN
+522 DNSSDSSNDSNN
-537 GNSNGNSNNG
+537 NSNNG
-547 NNNGNSGNSNG
+547 NNNGNSNGNSGNSNG
-558 NSGNG
+558 NSGDY
-563 GYGYDNGNS
+563 GYGNGNFGNDNGN
-572 GNSSDGYM
+572 GYI
-580 NPYDYFFGNN
+580 NPYEYFFGNN

>member
-1 MNEFENNNGFHNE
+1 MNEFENGFHNE
-14 NVENNPINEVNSNE
+14 NLENNRINNQENNSQQ
-28 EYSNGGYN
+28 
-36 NGGLTV
+36 V
-42 DVTPTEE
+42 AIDVTPIEE
-49 TAVHEQAESHRYS
+49 SVTQENTESHRYS
-62 YKEQGTGGNSGR
+62 YREQGTGGSSYQ
-74 YDYGNDSH
+74 YDNGNNCNDT
-82 YGNSYSDSYN
+82 YNNSYSSHGWRDES
-92 DNYSNTYNNNSNY
+92 TYNNENY
-105 YSNIP
+105 YGNIP

-115 RRRKRKN
+115 RRRQRKN
-122 DDKNKNGSGI
+122 GSKNNKNGM
-132 GKKIAKLVAS
+132 GKKAAKLVAS
-142 AAIFGLVA
+142 AAVFGLVA
-150 GTCFVGVSVVKDK
+150 GACFVGVSVAKDK
-163 FYPSTA
+163 LYPSTA
-169 DKIETTSGTTS
+169 DRIETTSGTTS
-180 SKKETSSGSSSNSQ
+180 AKSETSSSGSSSSSS

-228 GAGSGFIIAKTKDSL
+228 GAGSGFIVAKTKDNL

-257 LTVGFVDDT
+257 LTVGFADDT

-339 EVSLTDGAMN
+339 EVSLTDGTMN

-408 GSVSTKDAAFL
+408 NSVSTKDAAFL

-461 IVKFEGN
+461 ITKFEGN

-481 IKKANTKVKITFK
+481 LKKANTKVKITFK

-515 DFKNVTT
+515 DFSDVTT
-522 DNSSDSSESDDSSNN
+522 DNSSDSSNDSNN
-537 GNSNGNSNNG
+537 NSNNG
-547 NNNGNSGNSNG
+547 NNNENSNGNSGNSNG
-558 NSGNG
+558 NSGDY
-563 GYGYDNGNS
+563 GYGNGNFGNDNGN
-572 GNSSDGYM
+572 GYI
-580 NPYDYFFGNN
+580 NPYEYFFGNN

>member
-1 MNEFENNNGFHNE
+1 MNEFENGFHNE
-14 NVENNPINEVNSNE
+14 NLENNRINNQENNSQQ
-28 EYSNGGYN
+28 
-36 NGGLTV
+36 V
-42 DVTPTEE
+42 AIDVTPIEE
-49 TAVHEQAESHRYS
+49 SVTQENTESHRYS
-62 YKEQGTGGNSGR
+62 YREQGTGGSSYQYDNGNNS
-74 YDYGNDSH
+74 NDT
-82 YGNSYSDSYN
+82 YNNSYSSHGWRDES
-92 DNYSNTYNNNSNY
+92 TYNNENY
-105 YSNIP
+105 YGNIP

-115 RRRKRKN
+115 RRRQRKN
-122 DDKNKNGSGI
+122 GSKNNKNGM
-132 GKKIAKLVAS
+132 GKKAAKLVAS
-142 AAIFGLVA
+142 AAVFGLVA
-150 GTCFVGVSVVKDK
+150 GACFVGVSVAKDK
-163 FYPSTA
+163 LYPSTA
-169 DKIETTSGTTS
+169 DRIETTSGTTS
-180 SKKETSSGSSSNSQ
+180 AKSETSSSGSSSSSG

-228 GAGSGFIIAKTKDSL
+228 GAGSGFIVAKTKDNL

-339 EVSLTDGAMN
+339 EVSLTDGTMN

-408 GSVSTKDAAFL
+408 SSVSTKDAAFL

-461 IVKFEGN
+461 ITKFEGN

-481 IKKANTKVKITFK
+481 LKKANTKVKITFK

-515 DFKNVTT
+515 DFSDVTT
-522 DNSSDSSESDDSSNN
+522 DNSSDSSNDSNN
-537 GNSNGNSNNG
+537 NSNNG
-547 NNNGNSGNSNG
+547 NNNGNSNGNSGNSNG
-558 NSGNG
+558 NSGDY
-563 GYGYDNGNS
+563 GYGNGNFGNDNGN
-572 GNSSDGYM
+572 GYI
-580 NPYDYFFGNN
+580 NPYEYFFGNN

>member
-1 MNEFENNNGFHNE
+1 MNEFENGFHNE
-14 NVENNPINEVNSNE
+14 NLENNRINNQENNSQQ
-28 EYSNGGYN
+28 
-36 NGGLTV
+36 V
-42 DVTPTEE
+42 AIDVTPIEE
-49 TAVHEQAESHRYS
+49 SVTQENTESHRYS
-62 YKEQGTGGNSGR
+62 YREQGTGGSSYQYDNGNNS
-74 YDYGNDSH
+74 NDT
-82 YGNSYSDSYN
+82 YNNSYSSHGWRDES
-92 DNYSNTYNNNSNY
+92 TYNNENY
-105 YSNIP
+105 YGNIP

-115 RRRKRKN
+115 RRRQRKN
-122 DDKNKNGSGI
+122 GSKNNKNGM
-132 GKKIAKLVAS
+132 GKKAAKLVAS
-142 AAIFGLVA
+142 AAVFGLVA
-150 GTCFVGVSVVKDK
+150 GVCFVGVSVAKDK
-163 FYPSTA
+163 LYPSTA
-169 DKIETTSGTTS
+169 DRIETTSGTTS
-180 SKKETSSGSSSNSQ
+180 AKSETSSSSSSS

-228 GAGSGFIIAKTKDSL
+228 GAGSGFIVAKTKDNL

-257 LTVGFVDDT
+257 LTVGFADDT

-281 AVISVKIKD
+281 AVISVKLSD

-339 EVSLTDGAMN
+339 EVSLTDGTMN

-408 GSVSTKDAAFL
+408 SSVSTKDAAFL

-461 IVKFEGN
+461 ITKFEGN

-481 IKKANTKVKITFK
+481 LKKANTKVKITFK

-504 KTVTVTLGKKS
+504 KNVTVTLGKKS
-515 DFKNVTT
+515 DFSDVTT
-522 DNSSDSSESDDSSNN
+522 DNSSDSSNDSNN
-537 GNSNGNSNNG
+537 NSNNG
-547 NNNGNSGNSNG
+547 NNNGNSNGNSGNSNG
-558 NSGNG
+558 NSGDY
-563 GYGYDNGNS
+563 GYGNGNFGNDNGN
-572 GNSSDGYM
+572 GYI
-580 NPYDYFFGNN
+580 NPYEYFFGNN

>member
-36 NGGLTV
+36 NGELTV

-92 DNYSNTYNNNSNY
+92 DNYSNTNNNNSNY
-105 YSNIP
+105 YSKIP

-122 DDKNKNGSGI
+122 DDNNKTESGI

-163 FYPSTA
+163 FYPSAA

-194 NVASVVNE
+194 NVSSVVNE

-339 EVSLTDGAMN
+339 EVSLTDGTMN

-360 NSGGVLINMDG
+360 NSGGVLINTDG

-563 GYGYDNGNS
+563 GYGYDNGNG

>member
-1 MNEFENNNGFHNE
+1 MNEFENGFHNE
-14 NVENNPINEVNSNE
+14 NLENNRINNQENNSQQ
-28 EYSNGGYN
+28 
-36 NGGLTV
+36 V
-42 DVTPTEE
+42 AIDVTPIEE
-49 TAVHEQAESHRYS
+49 SVTQENTESHRYS
-62 YKEQGTGGNSGR
+62 YREQGTGGSSYQYDNGNNS
-74 YDYGNDSH
+74 NDT
-82 YGNSYSDSYN
+82 YNNSYSSHGWRDES
-92 DNYSNTYNNNSNY
+92 TYNNENY
-105 YSNIP
+105 YGNIP

-115 RRRKRKN
+115 RRRQRKN
-122 DDKNKNGSGI
+122 GSKNNKNGM
-132 GKKIAKLVAS
+132 GKKAAKLVAS
-142 AAIFGLVA
+142 AAVFGLVA
-150 GTCFVGVSVVKDK
+150 GACFVGVSVAKDK
-163 FYPSTA
+163 LYPSTA
-169 DKIETTSGTTS
+169 DRIETTSGTTS
-180 SKKETSSGSSSNSQ
+180 AKSETSSSGSSSSSS

-228 GAGSGFIIAKTKDSL
+228 GAGSGFIVAKTKDNL

-257 LTVGFVDDT
+257 LTVGFADDT

-339 EVSLTDGAMN
+339 EVSLTDGTMN

-408 GSVSTKDAAFL
+408 NSVSTKDAAFL

-461 IVKFEGN
+461 ITKFEGN

-481 IKKANTKVKITFK
+481 LKKANTKVKITFK

-515 DFKNVTT
+515 DFSDVTT
-522 DNSSDSSESDDSSNN
+522 DNSSDSSNDSNN
-537 GNSNGNSNNG
+537 NSNNG
-547 NNNGNSGNSNG
+547 NNNGNSNGNSGNSNG
-558 NSGNG
+558 NSGDY
-563 GYGYDNGNS
+563 GYGNGNS
-572 GNSSDGYM
+572 GNDNGNGYI
-580 NPYDYFFGNN
+580 NPYEYFFGNN

>member
-1 MNEFENNNGFHNE
+1 MNEFENEFHNE
-14 NVENNPINEVNSNE
+14 NLENNRINNQENNSQQ
-28 EYSNGGYN
+28 
-36 NGGLTV
+36 V
-42 DVTPTEE
+42 AIDVTPIEE
-49 TAVHEQAESHRYS
+49 SVTQENTESHRYS
-62 YKEQGTGGNSGR
+62 YREQGTGGSSYQYDNGNNS
-74 YDYGNDSH
+74 NDT
-82 YGNSYSDSYN
+82 YNNSYSSHGWRDES
-92 DNYSNTYNNNSNY
+92 TYNNENY
-105 YSNIP
+105 YGNIP

-115 RRRKRKN
+115 RRRQRKN
-122 DDKNKNGSGI
+122 GSKNNKNGM
-132 GKKIAKLVAS
+132 GKKAAKLVAS
-142 AAIFGLVA
+142 AAVFGLVA
-150 GTCFVGVSVVKDK
+150 GACFVGVSVAKDK
-163 FYPSTA
+163 LYPSTA
-169 DKIETTSGTTS
+169 DRIETTSGTTS
-180 SKKETSSGSSSNSQ
+180 AKSETSSSGSSSSSS

-228 GAGSGFIIAKTKDSL
+228 GAGSGFIVAKTKDNL

-339 EVSLTDGAMN
+339 EVSLTDGTMN

-408 GSVSTKDAAFL
+408 NSVSTKDAAFL

-446 SGSPAEKAGISAGDV
+446 SGSPAEKAGISAGNV
-461 IVKFEGN
+461 ITKFEGN

-481 IKKANTKVKITFK
+481 LKKANTKVKITFK

-515 DFKNVTT
+515 DFSDVTT
-522 DNSSDSSESDDSSNN
+522 DNSSDSSNDSNN
-537 GNSNGNSNNG
+537 NSNNG
-547 NNNGNSGNSNG
+547 NNNGNSNGNSGNSNG
-558 NSGNG
+558 NSGDY
-563 GYGYDNGNS
+563 GYGNGNFGNDNGN
-572 GNSSDGYM
+572 GYI
-580 NPYDYFFGNN
+580 NPYEYFFGNN

>member
-1 MNEFENNNGFHNE
+1 MNEFENGFHNE
-14 NVENNPINEVNSNE
+14 NLENNRINNQENNSQQ
-28 EYSNGGYN
+28 
-36 NGGLTV
+36 V
-42 DVTPTEE
+42 AIDVTPIEE
-49 TAVHEQAESHRYS
+49 SVTQENTESHRYS
-62 YKEQGTGGNSGR
+62 YREQGTGGSSYQ
-74 YDYGNDSH
+74 YDNGNNCNDT
-82 YGNSYSDSYN
+82 YNNSYSSHGWRDES
-92 DNYSNTYNNNSNY
+92 TYNNENY
-105 YSNIP
+105 YGNIP

-115 RRRKRKN
+115 RRRQRKN
-122 DDKNKNGSGI
+122 GSKNNKNGM
-132 GKKIAKLVAS
+132 GKKAAKLVAS
-142 AAIFGLVA
+142 AAVFGLVA
-150 GTCFVGVSVVKDK
+150 GACFVGVSVAKDK
-163 FYPSTA
+163 LYPSTA
-169 DKIETTSGTTS
+169 DRIETTSGTTS
-180 SKKETSSGSSSNSQ
+180 AKSETSSSSGSSSSSS

-228 GAGSGFIIAKTKDSL
+228 GAGSGFIVAKTKDNL

-339 EVSLTDGAMN
+339 EVSLTDGTMN

-408 GSVSTKDAAFL
+408 NSVSTKDAAFL

-461 IVKFEGN
+461 ITKFEGN

-481 IKKANTKVKITFK
+481 LKKANTKVKITFK

-515 DFKNVTT
+515 DFSDVTT
-522 DNSSDSSESDDSSNN
+522 DNSSDSSNDSNN
-537 GNSNGNSNNG
+537 NSNNG
-547 NNNGNSGNSNG
+547 NNNGNSNGNSGNSNG
-558 NSGNG
+558 NSGDY
-563 GYGYDNGNS
+563 GYGNGNS
-572 GNSSDGYM
+572 GNDNGNGYI
-580 NPYDYFFGNN
+580 NPYEYFFGNN

>member
-1 MNEFENNNGFHNE
+1 MNEFENGFHNE
-14 NVENNPINEVNSNE
+14 NLENNRINNQENNSQQ
-28 EYSNGGYN
+28 
-36 NGGLTV
+36 V
-42 DVTPTEE
+42 AIDVTPIEE
-49 TAVHEQAESHRYS
+49 SVTQENTESHRYS
-62 YKEQGTGGNSGR
+62 YREQGTGGSSYQYDNGNNS
-74 YDYGNDSH
+74 NDT
-82 YGNSYSDSYN
+82 YNNSYSSHGWRDES
-92 DNYSNTYNNNSNY
+92 TYNNENY
-105 YSNIP
+105 YGNIP

-115 RRRKRKN
+115 RRRQRKN
-122 DDKNKNGSGI
+122 GSKNNKNGM
-132 GKKIAKLVAS
+132 GKKAAKLVAS
-142 AAIFGLVA
+142 AAVFGLVA
-150 GTCFVGVSVVKDK
+150 GACFVGVSVAKDK
-163 FYPSTA
+163 LYPSTA
-169 DKIETTSGTTS
+169 DRIETTSGTTS
-180 SKKETSSGSSSNSQ
+180 AKSETSSSGSSSSSS

-228 GAGSGFIIAKTKDSL
+228 GAGSGFIVAKTKDSL

-339 EVSLTDGAMN
+339 EVSLTDGTMN

-408 GSVSTKDAAFL
+408 SSVSTKDAAFL

-461 IVKFEGN
+461 ITKFEGN

-481 IKKANTKVKITFK
+481 LKKANTKVKITFK
-494 RANQSGTYEE
+494 RANQSGTYKE

-515 DFKNVTT
+515 DFSDVTT
-522 DNSSDSSESDDSSNN
+522 DNSSDSSND
-537 GNSNGNSNNG
+537 SNNG
-547 NNNGNSGNSNG
+547 NNNGNSNGNSGNSNG
-558 NSGNG
+558 NSGDY
-563 GYGYDNGNS
+563 GYGNGNS
-572 GNSSDGYM
+572 GNDNGNGYI
-580 NPYDYFFGNN
+580 NPYEYFFGNN

>member
-62 YKEQGTGGNSGR
+62 YKEQGTGGNSSR
-74 YDYGNDSH
+74 YDYDNDSH

-92 DNYSNTYNNNSNY
+92 DNYSNTYNNDSNY

-122 DDKNKNGSGI
+122 DDNNKNGSEI

-169 DKIETTSGTTS
+169 DKIGTTSGTTS

-339 EVSLTDGAMN
+339 EVSLTDGTMN

-563 GYGYDNGNS
+563 GYGYDNGNG

>member
-1 MNEFENNNGFHNE
+1 MNEFENGFHNE
-14 NVENNPINEVNSNE
+14 NLENNRINNQENNSQQ
-28 EYSNGGYN
+28 
-36 NGGLTV
+36 V
-42 DVTPTEE
+42 AIDVTPIEE
-49 TAVHEQAESHRYS
+49 SVTQENTESHRYS
-62 YKEQGTGGNSGR
+62 YREQGTGGSSYQYDNGNNS
-74 YDYGNDSH
+74 NDT
-82 YGNSYSDSYN
+82 YNNSYSSRGWRDES
-92 DNYSNTYNNNSNY
+92 TYNNENY
-105 YSNIP
+105 YGNIP

-115 RRRKRKN
+115 RRRQRKN
-122 DDKNKNGSGI
+122 GSKNNKNGM
-132 GKKIAKLVAS
+132 GKKAAKLVAS
-142 AAIFGLVA
+142 AAVFGLVA
-150 GTCFVGVSVVKDK
+150 GACFVGVSVAKDK
-163 FYPSTA
+163 LYPSTA
-169 DKIETTSGTTS
+169 DRIETTSGTTS
-180 SKKETSSGSSSNSQ
+180 AKSETSSSGSSSSNS

-228 GAGSGFIIAKTKDSL
+228 GAGSGFIVAKTKDSL

-339 EVSLTDGAMN
+339 EVSLTDGTMN

-408 GSVSTKDAAFL
+408 SSVSTKDAAFL

-461 IVKFEGN
+461 ITKFEGN

-481 IKKANTKVKITFK
+481 LKKANTKVKITFK

-515 DFKNVTT
+515 DFSDVTT
-522 DNSSDSSESDDSSNN
+522 DNSSDSSNDSNN
-537 GNSNGNSNNG
+537 NSNNG
-547 NNNGNSGNSNG
+547 NNNGNSNGNSGNSNG
-558 NSGNG
+558 NSGDY
-563 GYGYDNGNS
+563 GYGNGNS
-572 GNSSDGYM
+572 GNDNGNGYI
-580 NPYDYFFGNN
+580 NPYEYFFGNN

>member
-1 MNEFENNNGFHNE
+1 MNEFENGFHNE
-14 NVENNPINEVNSNE
+14 NLENNRINNQENNSQQ
-28 EYSNGGYN
+28 
-36 NGGLTV
+36 V
-42 DVTPTEE
+42 AIDVTPIEE
-49 TAVHEQAESHRYS
+49 SVTQENTESHRYS
-62 YKEQGTGGNSGR
+62 YREQGTGGSSYQYDNGNNS
-74 YDYGNDSH
+74 NDT
-82 YGNSYSDSYN
+82 YNNSYSSHGWRDES
-92 DNYSNTYNNNSNY
+92 TYNNENY
-105 YSNIP
+105 YGNIP

-115 RRRKRKN
+115 RRRQRKN
-122 DDKNKNGSGI
+122 GSKNNKNGM
-132 GKKIAKLVAS
+132 GKKAAKLVAS
-142 AAIFGLVA
+142 AAVFGLVA
-150 GTCFVGVSVVKDK
+150 GACFVGVSVAKDK
-163 FYPSTA
+163 LYPSTA
-169 DKIETTSGTTS
+169 DRIETTSGTTS
-180 SKKETSSGSSSNSQ
+180 AKSETSSSSSSS

-228 GAGSGFIIAKTKDSL
+228 GAGSGFIVAKTKDNL

-339 EVSLTDGAMN
+339 EVSLTDGTMN

-408 GSVSTKDAAFL
+408 NSVSTKDAAFL

-461 IVKFEGN
+461 ITKFEGN

-481 IKKANTKVKITFK
+481 LKKANTKVKITFK

-515 DFKNVTT
+515 DFSDVTT
-522 DNSSDSSESDDSSNN
+522 DNSSDSSNDSNN
-537 GNSNGNSNNG
+537 NSNNG
-547 NNNGNSGNSNG
+547 NNNGNSNGNSGNSNG
-558 NSGNG
+558 NSGDY
-563 GYGYDNGNS
+563 GYGNGNFGNDNGN
-572 GNSSDGYM
+572 GYI
-580 NPYDYFFGNN
+580 NPYEYFFGNN

>member
-1 MNEFENNNGFHNE
+1 MNEFENGFHNE
-14 NVENNPINEVNSNE
+14 NLENNRINNQENNSQQ
-28 EYSNGGYN
+28 
-36 NGGLTV
+36 V
-42 DVTPTEE
+42 AIDVTPIEE
-49 TAVHEQAESHRYS
+49 SVTQENTESHRYS
-62 YKEQGTGGNSGR
+62 YREQGTGGSSYQYDNGNNS
-74 YDYGNDSH
+74 NDT
-82 YGNSYSDSYN
+82 YNNSYSSHGWRDES
-92 DNYSNTYNNNSNY
+92 TYNNENY
-105 YSNIP
+105 YGNIP

-115 RRRKRKN
+115 RRRQRKN
-122 DDKNKNGSGI
+122 GSKNNKNGM
-132 GKKIAKLVAS
+132 GKKAAKLVAS
-142 AAIFGLVA
+142 AAVFGLVA
-150 GTCFVGVSVVKDK
+150 GACFVGVSVAKDK
-163 FYPSTA
+163 LYPSTA
-169 DKIETTSGTTS
+169 DRIETTSGTTS
-180 SKKETSSGSSSNSQ
+180 AKSETSSSGSSSSSS

-228 GAGSGFIIAKTKDSL
+228 GAGSGFIVAKTKDNL

-257 LTVGFVDDT
+257 LTVGFADDT

-339 EVSLTDGAMN
+339 EVSLTDGTMN

-408 GSVSTKDAAFL
+408 SSVSTKDAAFL

-461 IVKFEGN
+461 ITKFEGN

-481 IKKANTKVKITFK
+481 LKKANTKVKITFK

-515 DFKNVTT
+515 DFSDVTT
-522 DNSSDSSESDDSSNN
+522 DNSSDSSNDSNN
-537 GNSNGNSNNG
+537 NSNNG
-547 NNNGNSGNSNG
+547 NNNGNSNG
-558 NSGNG
+558 NSGNN
-563 GYGYDNGNS
+563 NGNS
-572 GNSSDGYM
+572 GDYGYGNGNFGNDNGNGYI
-580 NPYDYFFGNN
+580 NPYEYFFGNN

>member
-1 MNEFENNNGFHNE
+1 MNEFENGFHNE
-14 NVENNPINEVNSNE
+14 NLENNRINNQENNSQQ
-28 EYSNGGYN
+28 
-36 NGGLTV
+36 V
-42 DVTPTEE
+42 AIDVTPIEE
-49 TAVHEQAESHRYS
+49 SVTQENTESHRYS
-62 YKEQGTGGNSGR
+62 YREQGTSGSSYQYDNGNNS
-74 YDYGNDSH
+74 NDT
-82 YGNSYSDSYN
+82 YNNSYSSHGWRDES
-92 DNYSNTYNNNSNY
+92 TYNNENY
-105 YSNIP
+105 YGNIP

-115 RRRKRKN
+115 RRRQRKN
-122 DDKNKNGSGI
+122 GSKNNKNGM
-132 GKKIAKLVAS
+132 GKKAAKLVAS
-142 AAIFGLVA
+142 AAVFGLVA
-150 GTCFVGVSVVKDK
+150 GACFVGVSVAKDK
-163 FYPSTA
+163 LYPSTA
-169 DKIETTSGTTS
+169 DRIETTSGTTS
-180 SKKETSSGSSSNSQ
+180 AKSETSSSGSSSSSS

-228 GAGSGFIIAKTKDSL
+228 GAGSGFIVAKTKDNL

-281 AVISVKIKD
+281 AVISVKLSD

-339 EVSLTDGAMN
+339 EISLTDGTMN

-408 GSVSTKDAAFL
+408 SSVSTKDAAFL

-461 IVKFEGN
+461 ITKFEGN

-481 IKKANTKVKITFK
+481 LKKANTKVKITFK
-494 RANQSGTYEE
+494 RANQSGTYKE

-515 DFKNVTT
+515 DFSDVTT
-522 DNSSDSSESDDSSNN
+522 DNSSDSSND
-537 GNSNGNSNNG
+537 SNNG
-547 NNNGNSGNSNG
+547 NNNGNSNGNSGNSNG
-558 NSGNG
+558 NSGDY
-563 GYGYDNGNS
+563 GYGNGNS
-572 GNSSDGYM
+572 GNDNGNGYI
-580 NPYDYFFGNN
+580 NPYEYFFGNN

>member
-1 MNEFENNNGFHNE
+1 MNEFENGFHNE
-14 NVENNPINEVNSNE
+14 NLENNRINNQENNSQQ
-28 EYSNGGYN
+28 
-36 NGGLTV
+36 V
-42 DVTPTEE
+42 AIDVTPIEE
-49 TAVHEQAESHRYS
+49 SVTQENTESHRYS
-62 YKEQGTGGNSGR
+62 YREQGTGGSSYQYDNGNNS
-74 YDYGNDSH
+74 NDT
-82 YGNSYSDSYN
+82 YNNSYSSHGWRDES
-92 DNYSNTYNNNSNY
+92 TYNNENY
-105 YSNIP
+105 YGNIP

-115 RRRKRKN
+115 RRRQRKN
-122 DDKNKNGSGI
+122 GSKNNKNGM
-132 GKKIAKLVAS
+132 GKKAAKLVAS
-142 AAIFGLVA
+142 AAVFGLVA
-150 GTCFVGVSVVKDK
+150 GVCFVGVSVAKDK
-163 FYPSTA
+163 LYPSTA
-169 DKIETTSGTTS
+169 DRIETTSGTTS
-180 SKKETSSGSSSNSQ
+180 AKSETSSSSSSS

-228 GAGSGFIIAKTKDSL
+228 GAGSGFIVAKTKDNL

-339 EVSLTDGAMN
+339 EVSLTDGTMN

-408 GSVSTKDAAFL
+408 SSVSTKDAAFL

-461 IVKFEGN
+461 ITKFEGN

-481 IKKANTKVKITFK
+481 LKKANTKVKITFK

-515 DFKNVTT
+515 DFSDVTT
-522 DNSSDSSESDDSSNN
+522 DNSSDSSNDSNN
-537 GNSNGNSNNG
+537 NSNNG
-547 NNNGNSGNSNG
+547 NNNGNSNGNSGNSNG
-558 NSGNG
+558 NSGDY
-563 GYGYDNGNS
+563 GYGNGNFGNDNGN
-572 GNSSDGYM
+572 GYI
-580 NPYDYFFGNN
+580 NPYEYFFGNN

>member
-1 MNEFENNNGFHNE
+1 MNEFENGFHNE
-14 NVENNPINEVNSNE
+14 NLENNRINNQENNSQQ
-28 EYSNGGYN
+28 
-36 NGGLTV
+36 V
-42 DVTPTEE
+42 AIDVTPIEE
-49 TAVHEQAESHRYS
+49 SVTQENTESHRYS
-62 YKEQGTGGNSGR
+62 YREQGTGGSSYQYDNGNNS
-74 YDYGNDSH
+74 NDT
-82 YGNSYSDSYN
+82 YNNSYSSHGWRDES
-92 DNYSNTYNNNSNY
+92 TYNNENY
-105 YSNIP
+105 YGNIP

-115 RRRKRKN
+115 RRRQRKN
-122 DDKNKNGSGI
+122 GSKNNKNGM
-132 GKKIAKLVAS
+132 GKKAAKLVAS
-142 AAIFGLVA
+142 AAVFGLVA
-150 GTCFVGVSVVKDK
+150 GACFVGVSVAKDK
-163 FYPSTA
+163 LYPSTA
-169 DKIETTSGTTS
+169 DRIETTSGTTS
-180 SKKETSSGSSSNSQ
+180 AKSETSSSGSSSSSS

-228 GAGSGFIIAKTKDSL
+228 GAGSGFIVAKTKDNL

-257 LTVGFVDDT
+257 LTVGFADDT

-339 EVSLTDGAMN
+339 EVSLTDGTMN

-408 GSVSTKDAAFL
+408 NSVSTKDAAFL

-461 IVKFEGN
+461 ITKFEGN

-481 IKKANTKVKITFK
+481 LKKANTKVKITFK

-515 DFKNVTT
+515 DFSDVTT
-522 DNSSDSSESDDSSNN
+522 DNSSDSSNDSNN
-537 GNSNGNSNNG
+537 NSNNG
-547 NNNGNSGNSNG
+547 NNNGNS
-558 NSGNG
+558 
-563 GYGYDNGNS
+563 NGNS
-572 GNSSDGYM
+572 GNSNGNFGNDNGNGYI
-580 NPYDYFFGNN
+580 NPYEYFFGNN